1 MTGALQGAGGDG
13 IERCAFCSADAAG
26 PCASCKR
33 SVCGDCCVLTDG
45 GAQTWAICL
54 DCDRRGGRSLSAR
67 WSGLGLWL
75 VGLLV
80 AMAALIALLEWVAPT
95 KAP

>member
-1 MTGALQGAGGDG
+1 MTGALQSDGGDG
-13 IERCAFCSADAAG
+13 VERCAFCSADAAG

-33 SVCGDCCVLTDG
+33 SVCGDCCVLTEG

-54 DCDRRGGRSLSAR
+54 ECDRKKGRSLSGR
-67 WSGLGLWL
+67 WGGLGLWL

-80 AMAALIALLEWVAPT
+80 AMAAVIALLEWVAPSSR
-95 KAP
+95 